1 MRKQEGFM
9 NDKTQPSAI
18 AHILIVDDRE
28 ENLLAL
34 EGWLEDP
41 GLEIVK
47 ATSGNQALGLLLE
60 EDFAL
65 VLLDVQMPE
74 MDGFETAE
82 LMRMSEKTKN
92 VPIIFVTAISKDR
105 QNIFKGYAAGAVD
118 YLPKPIDPDILK
130 AKVDVF
136 LQLYR
141 QKRSLIEIQAVLMES
156 LQKNNDALKAAGSI
170 QFSLLPKNF
179 SVGNQENF
187 AWKFTPCDAVGGDI
201 FNFVHLDVS
210 HIGIYMLDVAGHGI
224 PSAMISVL
232 VYQLLNP
239 HTGILVDHTVN
250 PPLILEP
257 EAVLNILDREFPLMR
272 FKRHFTIVY
281 AVLDISSNTLTYS
294 NAAHCAPII
303 VPRENDLK
311 ILTVSGTV
319 IGINAFPFGQ
329 ETVTLAPGDKV
340 VFLSDGVF
348 ESRNSDGELFGEDR
362 LYQTLRELRSFSLDD
377 LVQGLYAKVMAFAE
391 AQPADDD
398 MSILALEIKDLNDA
412 AFNKMQDGQD
422 EPQESRL
429 SNAVSSL

>member
-1 MRKQEGFM
+1 M
-9 NDKTQPSAI
+9 NEKIQPPKI
-18 AHILIVDDRE
+18 APILIVDDRD

-34 EGWLEDP
+34 EGWLENPD
-41 GLEIVK
+41 LKIVK
-47 ATSGNQALGLLLE
+47 ATSGNQALGLMLE
-60 EDFAL
+60 EEFAL

-82 LMRMSEKTKN
+82 LMRFSEKTKN
-92 VPIIFVTAISKDR
+92 IPIIFVTAISKDR
-105 QNIFKGYAAGAVD
+105 ENIFKGYTAGAVD

-141 QKRSLIEIQAVLMES
+141 QKQSLVEMQAKLMDS
-156 LQKNNDALKAAGSI
+156 LHKNNEALKAAGRI
-170 QFSLLPKNF
+170 QFSLLPKNYTA
-179 SVGNQENF
+179 GNQEDF
-187 AWKFTPCDAVGGDI
+187 AWKFNPCDAVGGDI
-201 FNFVHLDVS
+201 FNFVHLDPS

-250 PPLILEP
+250 PPHILEP

-281 AVLDISSNTLTYS
+281 AVLDLSSNTLTYS
-294 NAAHCAPII
+294 NAAHCSPIV
-303 VPRENDLK
+303 VPHENDLK

-329 ETVTLAPGDKV
+329 ETVTLTPGDKV

-348 ESRNSDGELFGEDR
+348 ETRNAEGELFGEDR
-362 LYQTLRELRSFSLDD
+362 LHETLRELRTLPLDD
-377 LVQGLYAKVMAFAE
+377 LVQGLYSKVMTFADV
-391 AQPADDD
+391 QPADDD
-398 MSILALEIKDLNDA
+398 ISILALEIKDWNDY
-412 AFNKMQDGQD
+412 
-422 EPQESRL
+422 
-429 SNAVSSL
+429 VV

>member
-1 MRKQEGFM
+1 M
-9 NDKTQPSAI
+9 NEKIPPTDIVP
-18 AHILIVDDRE
+18 ILIVDDRD

-34 EGWLEDP
+34 EGWLENPD
-41 GLEIVK
+41 LKIVK
-47 ATSGNQALGLLLE
+47 ATSGNQALGLMLE

-82 LMRMSEKTKN
+82 LMQMSEKTKN
-92 VPIIFVTAISKDR
+92 IPIIFVTAISKDR
-105 QNIFKGYAAGAVD
+105 ENIFKGYSSGAVD
-118 YLPKPIDPDILK
+118 YLPKPIDPDILR

-141 QKRSLIEIQAVLMES
+141 QKRTLIEMQTILMES
-156 LQKNNDALKAAGSI
+156 IQKNNEALNAAGNI
-170 QFSLLPKNF
+170 QFSLLPTNF
-179 SVGNQENF
+179 SLGYQENF
-187 AWKFTPCDAVGGDI
+187 AWKFNPCDAIGGDI
-201 FNFVHLDVS
+201 FNFIHLDAS

-239 HTGILVDHTVN
+239 HNGILVDHTVN
-250 PPLILEP
+250 PPHIREP

-281 AVLDISSNTLTYS
+281 AVLDLSSYTLTYS

-303 VPRENDLK
+303 VPRENALK

-319 IGINAFPFGQ
+319 IGVKAFPFGQ
-329 ETVTLAPGDKV
+329 ESVTLTPGDKV

-348 ESRNSDGELFGEDR
+348 ETRNEEGELFGEDR
-362 LYQTLRELRSFSLDD
+362 LYQALRELRSFSLDD
-377 LVQGLYAKVMAFAE
+377 LVQGLYNKVMTFAE
-391 AQPADDD
+391 TQPPDDD
-398 MSILALEIKDLNDA
+398 VSILVFEIKNWVHQNACSDGLNTKRA
-412 AFNKMQDGQD
+412 
-422 EPQESRL
+422 
-429 SNAVSSL
+429 